1 MKAAGRGGI
10 DFEYDGE
17 MSAEVALDRDLM
29 KSMYPF
35 CRLSGPANVLVMP
48 GLHSANITSQV
59 MEKLGGGTVIG
70 PLLVGL
76 SKPAQIVTLGATVG
90 DLVNTAA
97 LAAYDA
103 IPAKR

>member
-1 MKAAGRGGI
+1 
-10 DFEYDGE
+10 
-17 MSAEVALDRDLM
+17 
-29 KSMYPF
+29 
-35 CRLSGPANVLVMP
+35 
-48 GLHSANITSQV
+48 

-76 SKPAQIVTLGATVG
+76 AKPAQIVTLGATVG